1 MIDVTLCQYILSAAV
16 VDGFLVYT
24 FILFYFFSY
33 TPGQYTFYVYVSGI
47 QKNNDRRDSLSVYT
61 ECCSS

>member
-33 TPGQYTFYVYVSGI
+33 TLGQYSFYVYVISGI
-47 QKNNDRRDSLSVYT
+47 
-61 ECCSS
+61 